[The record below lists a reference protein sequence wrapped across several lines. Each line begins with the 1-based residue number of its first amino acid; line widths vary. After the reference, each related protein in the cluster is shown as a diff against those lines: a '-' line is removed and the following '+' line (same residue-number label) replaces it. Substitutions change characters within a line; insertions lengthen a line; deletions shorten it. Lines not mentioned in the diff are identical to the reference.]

1 MRSSRSAYAAT
12 YVQPSPQQQ
21 APNGNYFVP
30 IMGASP
36 EVRGSGSI
44 LVPTLSGIMAL
55 RAGEYEVGH
64 ASFFWA
70 NNGAGTR
77 MGRVQLPGNKF
88 VAQMEV
94 RGNENSSNGVSVRGS
109 QVVRLGQNAL
119 VMLSLFQNSGAALN
133 IAVETYLWARWI
145 GD

>member
-1 MRSSRSAYAAT
+1 MRSSRSAYVAN

-21 APNGNYFVP
+21 APNGSFFVP
-30 IMGASP
+30 IMGAGV
-36 EVRGSGSI
+36 EARGSGSI

-64 ASFFWA
+64 ASFFWGIG
-70 NNGAGTR
+70 GAGTR

-94 RGNENSSNGVSVRGS
+94 RGNENGANGVAVRGS
-109 QVVRLGQNAL
+109 QVVRLGQNTL
-119 VMLSLFQNSGAALN
+119 VMLSMYQNSGAALN
-133 IAVETYLWARWI
+133 IAVETFLWARWI